1 MSITRSA
8 GITCL
13 FLLSP
18 AFCLSAYADGNSY
31 QCEHYNTDYYEK
43 GSGIFKISKIEA
55 HDCNVSQDT
64 YKNVFG
70 AVAEDDE
77 ISVAETNDNTIR
89 FVGSFETGKLVGA
102 YNEAG
107 TPDSSKMMS
116 SASNGNVIKVGAAGD
131 TISSLVTVGSW
142 AKVHTPDDAGDQST
156 VAATVS
162 ANNNSLDIYGGT
174 HIAAVGAISQIQI
187 DDESY
192 DVDTDKT
199 IISTDNNTLTLH
211 GGTYG
216 SDEKEDSVT
225 TIWGVTAGVFH
236 QVLFDTNE
244 YKNASVANNTLVL
257 TSGPDGSA
265 PQFADGLILA
275 GGLFSTDKDGENY
288 TVTKYTTGHTLKIV
302 ETTGMKAGNIK
313 GFDNFEFQL
322 PDLVTADETLLTL
335 TDSAGTSIDG
345 ATVAVTRVVNLK
357 GADGGEFKKDEKVY
371 LLKNENRLTATNLT
385 KQEVTGKTGV
395 SLNYTLTIEEDG
407 TSLYLIRPGDSD
419 SGSIDEGTKA
429 IAEGAAAGSAL
440 INAGTDA
447 VIAAVGN
454 LGNFMNG
461 SHTVSSS
468 FSAAGSGSSSGKNG
482 RASDDSKTYGNIF
495 AFGYAQ
501 GSSVRH
507 ETGSSVNVS
516 SVSLLAGLGSGFETG
531 AGNLAV
537 GAFFEYG
544 KGSYTTNNSFDSR
557 ADIDGDGNA
566 WYMGGGIMAKMDFVE
581 TGPGHFYV
589 EGSAHMGSLHNEY
602 DSNDLTDAN
611 GNVAKF
617 DMDSPYYSLHGGL
630 GYVWNFAEGHDLDI
644 FGKYIW
650 SRVQGTDDTLT
661 TSDKFE
667 YDDMDSNRI
676 RLGARYTY
684 TGSERFIPYV
694 GAAFEHEF
702 SGSCDS
708 RAYGHPVASPSF
720 EGSSG
725 MGELGLIMKPS
736 ADLPLSIN
744 LGVQGYVG
752 QKQGISGNCL
762 ISYEF

>member
-8 GITCL
+8 AIGCL
-13 FLLSP
+13 LLLTPS
-18 AFCLSAYADGNSY
+18 FCLQAFADDGPSYKSSKNTEYDHSGTFKNSNITDTCIVNGDYDSVYGAFAEHGVNGEKTIHTAEASLNKIQFLGSFKTDGLHGAYAEGRIP
-31 QCEHYNTDYYEK
+31 
-43 GSGIFKISKIEA
+43 GSDNKISSVTNNNTIQVGSADASSDAQVLQLADGGYASLDSTE
-55 HDCNVSQDT
+55 HEHSGNITINVTADNNNLDLYGGS
-64 YKNVFG
+64 YE
-70 AVAEDDE
+70 AVAGGIVIVEVKSEDYTVDCAN
-77 ISVAETNDNTIR
+77 SV
-89 FVGSFETGKLVGA
+89 L
-102 YNEAG
+102 
-107 TPDSSKMMS
+107 
-116 SASNGNVIKVGAAGD
+116 SAS
-131 TISSLVTVGSW
+131 
-142 AKVHTPDDAGDQST
+142 
-156 VAATVS
+156 
-162 ANNNSLDIYGGT
+162 
-174 HIAAVGAISQIQI
+174 
-187 DDESY
+187 
-192 DVDTDKT
+192 
-199 IISTDNNTLTLH
+199 NNTLTLH

-216 SDEKEDSVT
+216 AFEDTVFST
-225 TIWGVTAGVFH
+225 LGVTAGC
-236 QVLFDTNE
+236 VLPLDDQD
-244 YKNASVANNTLVL
+244 YQSVSSTNNTLVL
-257 TSGPDGSA
+257 TYAPDGTK
-265 PQFADGLILA
+265 PTFTTGLVLS
-275 GGLFSTDKDGENY
+275 GGSIG
-288 TVTKYTTGHTLKIV
+288 TVDEEQDRINLQYTTGNTLKII
-302 ETTGMKAGNIK
+302 ETKGMTAGNIK

-322 PDLVTADETLLTL
+322 PDNMTANETLLTL
-335 TDSAGTSIDG
+335 TDTAGTSIDG
-345 ATVAVTRVVNLK
+345 ATVAVTKVVSLK
-357 GADGGEFKKDEKVY
+357 GADGGEFQAGNKVY
-371 LLKNENRLTATNLT
+371 LLKNENGLSANNLT
-385 KQEVTGKTGV
+385 KKEVTGKTGV
-395 SLNYTLTIEEDG
+395 SLNYVLSIEEDD
-407 TSLYLIRPGDSD
+407 TSLYLVRAAGSD
-419 SGSIDEGTKA
+419 STDEGTKA

-440 INAGTDA
+440 INAGADA
-447 VIAAVGN
+447 VIAAVGS
-454 LGNFMNG
+454 LGSFG
-461 SHTVSSS
+461 SSQHASYSS
-468 FSAAGSGSSSGKNG
+468 AGSNG
-482 RASDDSKTYGNIF
+482 RASAGEETFGNIF

-501 GSSVRH
+501 GSSLRH

-516 SVSLLAGLGSGFETG
+516 SVSLLAGLGSGFKTG

-566 WYMGGGIMAKMDFVE
+566 WYMGGGIMARMNFVE

-644 FGKYIW
+644 YGKYIW

-676 RLGARYTY
+676 RLGVRYSYAGNARF
-684 TGSERFIPYV
+684 SPYI

-708 RAYGHPVASPSF
+708 RAFGHPVASPSF

-725 MGELGLIMKPS
+725 MGELGLVMKPS
-736 ADLPLSIN
+736 EDLPLSVN

>member
-8 GITCL
+8 GIACL
-13 FLLSP
+13 LLLSP
-18 AFCLSAYADGNSY
+18 AFCLSAHAGGSSSGFHCTHVNNYKYDKSAGIYINS
-31 QCEHYNTDYYEK
+31 QIKE
-43 GSGIFKISKIEA
+43 
-55 HDCNVSQDT
+55 HDCTVPEGS
-64 YKNVFG
+64 YEIISG
-70 AVAEDDE
+70 AYAEDDH
-77 ISVAETNDNTIR
+77 VATAEANDNTLR
-89 FVGSFETGKLVGA
+89 FVGSFDTQIIVGA
-102 YNEAG
+102 VTLAG
-107 TPDSSKMMS
+107 VPDSKNML
-116 SASNGNVIKVGAAGD
+116 SATTNGNTIKVGSDTGD
-131 TISSLVTVGSW
+131 DINSMLTVGSW
-142 AKVHTPDDAGDQST
+142 SQIATREEEAQDTDVT
-156 VAATVS
+156 VTASMS

-174 HIAAVGAISQIQI
+174 HTAAVASAIMIQVN
-187 DDESY
+187 DDHY
-192 DVDTDKT
+192 DVDTDK
-199 IISTDNNTLTLH
+199 SVVSVDNNTLTLH

-216 SDEKEDSVT
+216 SEEKTDSV
-225 TIWGVTAGVFH
+225 ISIFGVTAGVFH
-236 QVLFDTNE
+236 QVLFDTHD
-244 YKNASVANNTLVL
+244 YQNASVANNTLVL
-257 TSGPDGSA
+257 TYGPDGSA

-275 GGLFSTDKDGENY
+275 GGLFSTDKDGKNY
-288 TVTKYTTGHTLKIV
+288 TVTKYTTGHTLKII
-302 ETTGMKAGNIK
+302 ETKGMTAGNIK
-313 GFDNFEFQL
+313 GFANLEFQL
-322 PDLVTADETLLTL
+322 PAMNANETLLTL
-335 TDSAGTSIDG
+335 TDTAGTSIDG
-345 ATVAVTRVVNLK
+345 ATVAVTKVANLY
-357 GADGGEFKKDEKVY
+357 GANGGEFKNGDKVY
-371 LLKNENRLTATNLT
+371 LLKNESGLSTTDLI
-385 KQEVTGKTGV
+385 KKEVTGQTGV
-395 SLNYTLTIEEDG
+395 SLNYVLSIEEDEN
-407 TSLYLIRPGDSD
+407 SLYLVRTG
-419 SGSIDEGTKA
+419 GSSTTNEGTKA

-440 INAGTDA
+440 INAGADA

-454 LGNFMNG
+454 LGNFG
-461 SHTVSSS
+461 RPS
-468 FSAAGSGSSSGKNG
+468 FDNNG
-482 RASDDSKTYGNIF
+482 RARDDEETYGNIF

-501 GSSVRH
+501 GSSLRH

-516 SVSLLAGLGSGFETG
+516 SVSLLAGLGSGFKTG
-531 AGNLAV
+531 AGKLAV

-630 GYVWNFAEGHDLDI
+630 GYVWNFAEGHDVDVY
-644 FGKYIW
+644 GKYIW

-702 SGSCDS
+702 NGSCDS
-708 RAYGHPVASPSF
+708 RAFGHAVAAPSF

-725 MGELGLIMKPS
+725 MGELGLMMKPAES
-736 ADLPLSIN
+736 LPLSVN